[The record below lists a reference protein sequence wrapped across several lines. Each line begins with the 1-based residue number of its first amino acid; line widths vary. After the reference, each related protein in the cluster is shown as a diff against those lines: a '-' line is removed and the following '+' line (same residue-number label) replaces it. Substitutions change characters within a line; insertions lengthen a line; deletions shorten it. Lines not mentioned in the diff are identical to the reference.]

1 MRVCL
6 CRGGAEAAQRWCRG
20 GAEVV
25 QRRRRVGEALVV
37 VSTPLDDAPSTPHL
51 LEEGL
56 ASDAAAARGGR
67 RARDVT
73 VEAAEGGVH
82 GGEVLEREGV
92 LLTELLDVTW

>member
-1 MRVCL
+1 MGGEGIGAEVFACVSVQRRR
-6 CRGGAEAAQRWCRG
+6 RGGAEAVQSECRVS
-20 GAEVV
+20 A
-25 QRRRRVGEALVV
+25 ALVV

-82 GGEVLEREGV
+82 GGEVLER
-92 LLTELLDVTW
+92 